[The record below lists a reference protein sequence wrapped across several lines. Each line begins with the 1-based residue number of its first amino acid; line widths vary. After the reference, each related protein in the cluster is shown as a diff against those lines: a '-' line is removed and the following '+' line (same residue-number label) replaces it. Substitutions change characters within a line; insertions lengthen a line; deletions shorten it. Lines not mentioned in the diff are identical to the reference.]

1 MAGGSGKITGG
12 EKPKSVGM
20 PTVQHVRC
28 ALTPDGTEV
37 VIDLEDA
44 VQYVS
49 GRLANP
55 DRIYFDLHA
64 ARPSPA
70 LLRSKIRVSGD
81 LLTQVR
87 VAQNQGGVVRVVLD
101 VNGVRD
107 YAASL
112 MHKPSRLVIELY
124 GTAGARN
131 APVQT
136 AKAAAPAPKNSSD
149 EKSDKPTD
157 AEMIAAN
164 APWQARIRFQ
174 SGQWKKRRRHQL
186 RRSPSLRR

>member
-1 MAGGSGKITGG
+1 ML
-12 EKPKSVGM
+12 
-20 PTVQHVRC
+20 TVQHVRC
-28 ALTPDGTEV
+28 ALTADGTEV

-49 GRLANP
+49 GRIANP

-64 ARPSPA
+64 ARLSPA
-70 LLRSKIRVSGD
+70 LMKSKIRVSGD

-124 GTAGARN
+124 GTAGGRDA
-131 APVQT
+131 AVGK
-136 AKAAAPAPKNSSD
+136 AKAAAAAAKN
-149 EKSDKPTD
+149 
-157 AEMIAAN
+157 
-164 APWQARIRFQ
+164 
-174 SGQWKKRRRHQL
+174 
-186 RRSPSLRR
+186 